1 MKNLKCKLVL
11 LCLFVFAPF
20 FSFAQTNLSVP
31 LRDNVY
37 QLLEYASLRGYISI
51 LPAVYCAYTF
61 SYTQHSYGDTTSFY
75 FINNSEY
82 YDEVGNY
89 LTLSVKI

>member
-1 MKNLKCKLVL
+1 LHDGVYEWIH
-11 LCLFVFAPF
+11 
-20 FSFAQTNLSVP
+20 SVT
-31 LRDNVY
+31 LGTTLDCRKWNVP
-37 QLLEYASLRGYISI
+37 I
-51 LPAVYCAYTF
+51 AVYCAYTF

-89 LTLSVKI
+89 LTLSVKIY